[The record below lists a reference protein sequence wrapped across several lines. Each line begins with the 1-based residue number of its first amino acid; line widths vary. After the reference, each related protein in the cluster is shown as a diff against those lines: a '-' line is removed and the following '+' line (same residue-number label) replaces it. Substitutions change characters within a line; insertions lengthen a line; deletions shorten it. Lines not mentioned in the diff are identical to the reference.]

1 MPPGRRWEI
10 EQEEEEGKRAGS
22 MGAKGGVWVRLL
34 AITGIALNY
43 ANSRMK
49 NETSERMNELKLELL
64 INLWIAYR

>member
-1 MPPGRRWEI
+1 MPPGRRWMMVERK
-10 EQEEEEGKRAGS
+10 EGGV

-49 NETSERMNELKLELL
+49 NETSERAQASE
-64 INLWIAYR
+64 

>member
-1 MPPGRRWEI
+1 MPPGRRWMILVERG
-10 EQEEEEGKRAGS
+10 EGRV

-49 NETSERMNELKLELL
+49 NETSERAQASE
-64 INLWIAYR
+64 